1 VAGLKLAPR
10 NKHSGQEMANPA
22 QKFGS
27 MRGKTPEEAKF
38 FWTGGPLEVAPRTW
52 FASQFS
58 GSCAFETDDG
68 LVLVDTGTRQFAPV
82 LAAMLRQ
89 RTQAPV
95 HTAIY
100 THGHIDHAYGLDRFL
115 IPGQKKPRVIAHRAM
130 PARFERY
137 QATAKHNAALN
148 ARQFGGTVE
157 AQSQDAYAAFGQPP
171 IPPDTLYDERMT
183 ITVGGEIFEL
193 HHCKG
198 ETDDHT
204 WVWAP
209 ERRVVCP
216 GDLFIWAVPNDG
228 NPQKV
233 QRFAWE
239 RAKGLREMA
248 ARAPNALCPGHGGP
262 VIGEPEKIRHMLI
275 ETADFLDAIVSRT
288 MAAMENGSPPHV
300 DIVTGIELPK
310 SDSPW
315 LQPVYDDTEF
325 IVRNVIRYYGGW
337 WSGRPS
343 ELKPASRAK
352 LAGEV
357 AALAGGAKS
366 LAERAEAL
374 AADGD
379 FRLASHLADYALEAA
394 PSDPEVQAKVAAVYE
409 KRAETEQSLMAINIF
424 NSAAAYAKA
433 GRAYS

>member
-1 VAGLKLAPR
+1 
-10 NKHSGQEMANPA
+10 MAVNPA
-22 QKFGS
+22 TKFGT

-38 FWTGGPLEVAPRTW
+38 FWTGGPVEVAPRTW

-58 GSCAFETDDG
+58 GCTAFETDEG
-68 LVLVDTGTRQFAPV
+68 LVLVDTGTKQFAPR
-82 LAAMLRQ
+82 LAEMLRQ
-89 RTQAPV
+89 KTQAPV

-100 THGHIDHAYGLDRFL
+100 THGHIDHAYGLDQFL
-115 IPGQKKPRVIAHRAM
+115 IPGQKKPRVIAHSAM
-130 PARFERY
+130 PARFARY
-137 QATAKHNAALN
+137 QATAHHNAALN

-157 AQSQDAYAAFGQPP
+157 AQAQDAYAAFGQPP
-171 IPPDTLYDERMT
+171 IPPDTLYDDRLN
-183 ITVGGEIFEL
+183 ITVGGEMFEL

-204 WVWAP
+204 WVWSP
-209 ERRVVCP
+209 QRRVVCP

-233 QRFAWE
+233 QRFPWE

-248 ARAPNALCPGHGGP
+248 AKAPYALCPGHGGP
-262 VIGEPEKIRHMLI
+262 VIGEPDKIVRMLT
-275 ETADFLDAIVSRT
+275 ETADFLDVIVART

-325 IVRNVIRYYGGW
+325 LVRNVIRFYGGW

-343 ELKPASRAK
+343 ELKPAPRAK
-352 LAGEV
+352 LATEM
-357 AALAGGAKS
+357 ASLAGGVGK
-366 LAERAEAL
+366 LAERAQAL
-374 AADGD
+374 AAAGD
-379 FRLASHLADYALEAA
+379 FRLASHLADFALEAA
-394 PSDPEVQAKVAAVYE
+394 PGDADVQAKVAAIYE
-409 KRAETEQSLMAINIF
+409 QRADTETSLMAINIF

-433 GRAYS
+433 GRPFA

>member
-1 VAGLKLAPR
+1 
-10 NKHSGQEMANPA
+10 MAQNPA
-22 QKFGS
+22 QKFGA

-38 FWTGGPLEVAPRTW
+38 FWTGGPVEVAPRTW

-58 GSCAFETDDG
+58 GCTAFETDAG
-68 LVLVDTGTRQFAPV
+68 LVLVDTGTKQFAPA

-89 RTQAPV
+89 KTSAPV

-100 THGHIDHAYGLDRFL
+100 THGHIDHAYGLEAFL
-115 IPGQKKPRVIAHRAM
+115 LPGQKKPRVIAHRAM
-130 PARFERY
+130 PARFQRY
-137 QATAKHNAALN
+137 ADTARHNAALN
-148 ARQFGGTVE
+148 ARQFGGTVA

-171 IPPDTLYDERMT
+171 IPPDTLYDDALT
-183 ITVGGEIFEL
+183 ITVGGEKFEL

-204 WVWAP
+204 WVWSP
-209 ERRVVCP
+209 TRRVVCP

-233 QRFAWE
+233 QRYAWE
-239 RAKGLREMA
+239 RAKGLRAMA
-248 ARAPNALCPGHGGP
+248 ALAPNALCPGHGGP
-262 VIGEPEKIRHMLI
+262 VIGDSGKIVHMLT
-275 ETADFLDAIVSRT
+275 ETADFLDTVVART
-288 MAAMENGSPPHV
+288 LAAMENGSPPHV

-325 IVRNVIRYYGGW
+325 LVRNVIRFYGGW

-343 ELKPASRAK
+343 ELKPAPRAT
-352 LAGEV
+352 LAAEI
-357 AALAGGAKS
+357 AALAGGAAK

-374 AADGD
+374 AASGD
-379 FRLASHLADYALEAA
+379 VRTACHLADYALEAA
-394 PSDPEVQAKVAAVYE
+394 PADPEVQAKVAALYDR
-409 KRAETEQSLMAINIF
+409 RADGETSLMTINIF
-424 NSAAAYAKA
+424 NSAAAYARA
-433 GRAYS
+433 GRPFA

>member
-1 VAGLKLAPR
+1 
-10 NKHSGQEMANPA
+10 
-22 QKFGS
+22 
-27 MRGKTPEEAKF
+27 
-38 FWTGGPLEVAPRTW
+38 
-52 FASQFS
+52 
-58 GSCAFETDDG
+58 
-68 LVLVDTGTRQFAPV
+68 
-82 LAAMLRQ
+82 
-89 RTQAPV
+89 
-95 HTAIY
+95 
-100 THGHIDHAYGLDRFL
+100 
-115 IPGQKKPRVIAHRAM
+115 VIAHSAM
-130 PARFERY
+130 PARFARY

-157 AQSQDAYAAFGQPP
+157 AASSDNYQAFALPP
-171 IPPDTLYDERMT
+171 IPPDTLYDGQMT
-183 ITVGGEIFEL
+183 ITVGGETFEL

-209 ERRVVCP
+209 QRRVVCP

-248 ARAPNALCPGHGGP
+248 AKKPVSLCPGHGGP
-262 VIGEPEKIRHMLI
+262 VVNDEKKIAAMLT
-275 ETADFLDAIVSRT
+275 ETADFLDTVVKRT

-300 DIVTGIELPK
+300 DIVTGVELPK

-343 ELKPASRAK
+343 ELKPAPRAD
-352 LAGEV
+352 LAKEI
-357 AALAGGAKS
+357 AALSGGAKALADRATA
-366 LAERAEAL
+366 LAEKKE
-374 AADGD
+374 
-379 FRLASHLADYALEAA
+379 FRLACHLADYALEAA
-394 PSDPEVQAKVAAVYE
+394 PSDEDVKAKVAAIYD
-409 KRAETEQSLMAINIF
+409 KRAEAEESLMTINIF
-424 NSAAAYAKA
+424 NSAAAYARA
-433 GRAYS
+433 GRPFA